1 MTARRKHD
9 DPAAISARLR
19 KTFAEVN
26 HNVKARKAAL
36 ANGTALVP
44 KPKVDPATGPL
55 CGCGCKERTRGG
67 RFKMGHDA
75 RYLMP
80 IVRAVRAGDRK
91 LAELKAE
98 DRPRV
103 KSYLAAYKE
112 MMK

>member
-44 KPKVDPATGPL
+44 KPRVVAGSRWAMTPA
-55 CGCGCKERTRGG
+55 
-67 RFKMGHDA
+67 
-75 RYLMP
+75 
-80 IVRAVRAGDRK
+80 I
-91 LAELKAE
+91 
-98 DRPRV
+98 
-103 KSYLAAYKE
+103 
-112 MMK
+112 